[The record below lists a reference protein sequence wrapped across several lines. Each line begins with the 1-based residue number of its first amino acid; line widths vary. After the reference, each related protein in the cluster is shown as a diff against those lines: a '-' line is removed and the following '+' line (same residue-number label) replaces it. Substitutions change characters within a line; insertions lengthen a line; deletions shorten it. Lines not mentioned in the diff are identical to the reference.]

1 MLVAVTPTYE
11 HLDHQVRLRMV
22 PLLQHASDVY
32 RRRFRRVAIS
42 AILVFVP
49 ITVIEVA
56 AEPVLEDPF
65 EHGFGV
71 LAAVFL
77 ALITGFL
84 ASFGEIF
91 YAGLLDEVVGSD
103 LQGKPLPSA
112 ATVMRDLPW
121 VRLILADLVFVVIVS
136 AGFLLA
142 VIPGVV
148 AFVLFGLV
156 GAVINI
162 ERRGVFASFRR
173 TASLAA
179 RHSVL
184 VALLILVPTA
194 IESLVDDWF
203 IRFEH
208 DASWVAVIGVSAL
221 IAVAIGSVV
230 GLTEVTLAHVLIAR
244 DRARMQ
250 GEVAAQAAAPG

>member
-1 MLVAVTPTYE
+1 MTTTHE
-11 HLDHQVRLRMV
+11 HLDHQVRLRIP
-22 PLLQHASDVY
+22 PLLRHAFQIY
-32 RRRFRRVAIS
+32 RRRFWRVALS
-42 AILVFVP
+42 AIVVFVP

-56 AEPVLEDPF
+56 AEPILEDPF

-71 LAAVFL
+71 VTALVL

-103 LQGKPLPSA
+103 LQGKPLPST

-121 VRLILADLVFVVIVS
+121 VRLLLADLVFVAVVGV
-136 AGFLLA
+136 GFVLA
-142 VIPGVV
+142 VIPGIV

-173 TASLAA
+173 TASLVA
-179 RHSVL
+179 RRFIL
-184 VALLILVPTA
+184 VGVLILVPTA
-194 IESLVDDWF
+194 VESVVDDWF

-221 IAVAIGSVV
+221 IAVAVGSVV
-230 GLTEVTLAHVLIAR
+230 GLIEVTLAHVLIAR
-244 DRARMQ
+244 DRARKA
-250 GEVAAQAAAPG
+250 GEAAAQGTSSG